1 MITAPDGSYILDSRP
16 AWFANA
22 AEPGL
27 WKLEAPFD
35 GRPALIPFPTGI
47 KRGRLISGEAGW
59 FGIWT
64 QSDKLDGFELHACRF
79 DALDRSLARTRW
91 TRTGVGH
98 DGETSAWRHLPP
110 FYLTNVPD
118 FPLAF
123 TLREDGVLHPLN
135 FDWYNDENYDQLY
148 VYPSCLVREPNVG
161 DLIVGMYRS
170 GNIIVCDPET
180 GAKKRQATLPN
191 TYHSSPLISDAR
203 SNVLWAMGYDTLFRL
218 RLPELDVL
226 KSRRI
231 QESVYSPEAKM
242 MTGAFVGNMVLQTDH
257 GRICV
262 ARPFSGDVLGLDHVS
277 LEPVARAVTGG
288 DPLHLAIVGDEVI
301 SRSWKTGDLIRGK
314 LGPFSG
320 ARP

>member
-1 MITAPDGSYILDSRP
+1 MIIAPDGSYILDSRP

-35 GRPALIPFPTGI
+35 RRPALIPFPTGI